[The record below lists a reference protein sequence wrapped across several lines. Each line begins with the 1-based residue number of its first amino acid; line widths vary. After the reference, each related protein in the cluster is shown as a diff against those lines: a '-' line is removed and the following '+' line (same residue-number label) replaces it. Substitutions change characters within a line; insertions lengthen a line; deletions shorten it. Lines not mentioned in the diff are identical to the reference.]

1 MKHGRG
7 AVARVFSRVGTMFNH
22 VIANSPIGALFTS
35 YNTCNDFLSRAS
47 KRDRVQRGHSHHT
60 VRRAV
65 ASAMEDNIL
74 TRGIRAIL
82 HGVCACT
89 LRTFGLFFMVLAGI
103 FATFY
108 FLSVDS
114 LLGDLT
120 TWSYLL
126 FALIAAAVG
135 FLLLLSDR
143 SIGYLILKSRLCSFF
158 LFSVLGVSD
167 DMARTVE
174 KKGKNHY
181 VVAVLLSAFVAALA
195 LLFPPSSLLLM
206 ASCLLLTLLICSVPE
221 AGFLL
226 TVVSLPFSGLLVGSN
241 LLTFL
246 LILLSLVGYVGKLL
260 RGNRVLRIE
269 WQDAVVLCFI
279 PLFFTSG
286 FSLSE
291 QSVWQT
297 VLFRVVAVLFYL
309 FAVNV
314 LATPHWLFKCQI
326 TFVFSA
332 TAAAF
337 TALTRFFIAAV
348 RAGITTVS
356 LVELAPYINIGFD
369 SLAATAYY
377 FVLGFAFALPAVF
390 YTKKGRPI
398 ALFSMVLIV
407 MAASLTFVSSA
418 WLALLLIAICFLV
431 LYSRSGFPTALL
443 SGGVGVGVYFLLPH
457 VARERFLGWFADI
470 SAPSHLTARAEGK
483 MALGAL
489 YNGEGGVSSLLFGVG
504 CDGMNAAYPYLIGGA
519 EFTFEAYNFYT
530 YQLAEGG
537 VFALALPILLF
548 FVLLQNAFSSIR
560 YTKKRENLLFAY
572 TGILLVAATI
582 LYGFFHY
589 VWYDEAILFGFF
601 AAIALIGA
609 GLRFDRTRQLLYT
622 DSVNRQ
628 GVMQA
633 ELNYRSSV
641 AKRKKKEG

>member
-1 MKHGRG
+1 MKHGKG
-7 AVARVFSRVGTMFNH
+7 AVARGFSRVGTMLNH
-22 VIANSPIGALFTS
+22 VIASSPIGALFTS
-35 YNTCNDFLSRAS
+35 YNTCNDFLSRIS
-47 KRDRVQRGHSHHT
+47 KRERVQHGHSHHT
-60 VRRAV
+60 VRRAI

-82 HGVCACT
+82 RGVCACT
-89 LRTFGLFFMVLAGI
+89 LRTFGLFFMILAGI

-114 LLGDLT
+114 LLGDLS

-126 FALIAAAVG
+126 FALIAMVVG

-158 LFSVLGVSD
+158 LFAVLGISD
-167 DMARTVE
+167 DMARAVE

-181 VVAVLLSAFVAALA
+181 VVAVLLSVFVAALA
-195 LLFPPSSLLLM
+195 LLFPPSSLLLT
-206 ASCLLLTLLICSVPE
+206 AACLLLALLICSVPE

-226 TVVSLPFSGLLVGSN
+226 TVVSLPFSQLLVGSN

-246 LILLSLVGYVGKLL
+246 LILLSLIGYVGKLL
-260 RGNRVLRIE
+260 RGNRVLRVE
-269 WQDAVVLCFI
+269 WQDAIVLCFI
-279 PLFFTSG
+279 PLFFVSG

-291 QSVWQT
+291 QGVWQA
-297 VLFRVVAVLFYL
+297 VLLRVVAVLFYL

-332 TAAAF
+332 TAAAI
-337 TALTRFFIAAV
+337 TALAQFFVAAF

-356 LVELAPYINIGFD
+356 FVELAPHINIGFD

-407 MAASLTFVSSA
+407 AAASLTFVSSA
-418 WLALLLIAICFLV
+418 WLALLLIALCFFV
-431 LYSRSGFPTALL
+431 LYNRGGLPAVLL
-443 SGGVGVGVYFLLPH
+443 TGGVGVGVYFLLPAI
-457 VARERFLGWFADI
+457 VRETFLGWFADI
-470 SAPSHLTARAEGK
+470 NAPSHLAVRAEGRA
-483 MALGAL
+483 ALGAL
-489 YNGEGGVSSLLFGVG
+489 YGGEGGVSSLLFGVG
-504 CDGMNAAYPYLIGGA
+504 CNGMSVAYPYLIGGA
-519 EFTFEAYNFYT
+519 EFSFEAYNFYT

-537 VFALALPILLF
+537 VFALALPVLLF

-560 YTKKRENLLFAY
+560 YTQKRENLLFAY
-572 TGILLVAATI
+572 TRILLVAATI
-582 LYGFFHY
+582 FF
-589 VWYDEAILFGFF
+589 V
-601 AAIALIGA
+601 
-609 GLRFDRTRQLLYT
+609 
-622 DSVNRQ
+622 
-628 GVMQA
+628 
-633 ELNYRSSV
+633 
-641 AKRKKKEG
+641 